1 MGFNR
6 GLEATK
12 HDHRQLATPHRDWP
26 SNSNLIFI
34 PQQPSH
40 LQAMA
45 TQSSNPV
52 SQGTFTIHYF
62 ATASQFTTKNTESL
76 PAPLPLAQLSPL
88 LEERYPGIRDK
99 VLVSCG
105 VSLDGEYVDVEED
118 AQKIIQAGAEVAII
132 PPVSSG

>member
-1 MGFNR
+1 MEFNR

-12 HDHRQLATPHRDWP
+12 HDGTR
-26 SNSNLIFI
+26 
-34 PQQPSH
+34 QQPRTGIGRQTPTSSSSH
-40 LQAMA
+40 NSLHSKAMA
-45 TQSSNPV
+45 TQSNPV

-88 LEERYPGIRDK
+88 LEERYPGIREK
-99 VLVSCG
+99 ILVSCG

-118 AQKIIQAGAEVAII
+118 AQAIIQAGAEVAII

>member
-1 MGFNR
+1 MTGPANNPR
-6 GLEATK
+6 TGIG
-12 HDHRQLATPHRDWP
+12 RQTPTSSSSH
-26 SNSNLIFI
+26 NLH
-34 PQQPSH
+34 SK
-40 LQAMA
+40 AMA
-45 TQSSNPV
+45 THSSNPV

-62 ATASQFTTKNTESL
+62 ATASQFTTKNTECL

-88 LEERYPGIRDK
+88 LEERYPGIREK

-118 AQKIIQAGAEVAII
+118 AQTIIQAGSEVAII